1 MTSMSGLVTTAC
13 LDRLLAAHI
22 IVSLDLHRLLATALI
37 VHGGNLD
44 DLLGTSATSLVVYH
58 V

>member
-1 MTSMSGLVTTAC
+1 MSGLVTTAC

-44 DLLGTSATSLVVYH
+44 DLLGTSATFLVVYH